1 MLAEPAPLG
10 RRGDYASDVATVR
23 VVLVDSDGD
32 GLSHVGSLI
41 ERTGAPAVEDLYEIF
56 NGPLRFTMPKGREE
70 EFLDMSP
77 GFGAAMW
84 RVFEFSPGLVYDMH
98 QTATLDFDVV
108 IDGSITL
115 GLDHQEVLLGP
126 GDGVLLRGDRHS
138 WRAGAHGCRMLIA
151 LIGAENSPGS
161 GYRPDRA

>member
-32 GLSHVGSLI
+32 GLSHVGSVI
-41 ERTGAPAVEDLYEIF
+41 ERTGAPAVEDLHEIF
-56 NGPLRFTMPKGREE
+56 NGPLRFTMPKGCEE

-115 GLDHQEVLLGP
+115 GLDRQEVLLGP

-138 WRAGAHGCRMLIA
+138 WRAGAQGCRMLIA
-151 LIGAENSPGS
+151 LIGAENSPGR
-161 GYRPDRA
+161 GHRPDRP

>member
-56 NGPLRFTMPKGREE
+56 NGPLRLTMPKARVRQKR
-70 EFLDMSP
+70 SRSRC
-77 GFGAAMW
+77 AAH
-84 RVFEFSPGLVYDMH
+84 RD
-98 QTATLDFDVV
+98 TLPRNR
-108 IDGSITL
+108 S
-115 GLDHQEVLLGP
+115 
-126 GDGVLLRGDRHS
+126 
-138 WRAGAHGCRMLIA
+138 
-151 LIGAENSPGS
+151 
-161 GYRPDRA
+161 

>member
-1 MLAEPAPLG
+1 M
-10 RRGDYASDVATVR
+10 R

-32 GLSHVGSLI
+32 GLSHVSSVI
-41 ERTGAPAVEDLYEIF
+41 ERTGSPAAEDLYEIF
-56 NGPLRFTMPKGREE
+56 NGPLRFTMPTGREE

-98 QTATLDFDVV
+98 RTATLDFDVV
-108 IDGSITL
+108 IDGSIAL
-115 GLDHQEVLLGP
+115 GLDRQEVHLGP

-138 WRAGAHGCRMLIA
+138 WRAGAQGCRMLIA
-151 LIGAENSPGS
+151 LIGAENSPKS
-161 GYRPDRA
+161 GHWPGRQ